1 VDAASDTRRVPSA
14 TGADRAPIVRAP
26 LSSGNGSGFVN
37 KVDKQTIGAKTHIT
51 EPIDDDRRKRPTMAK
66 KDKPLTAKSS
76 IGEWLKHPVGGPL
89 LRAMLAEG
97 GQTESALTPVK
108 LFSLQ
113 RLVAMSQGQLKQEV
127 VDDLVAKANGGEI
140 PVDDDNDDSASA
152 ASSEWA
158 ERIVPERFA
167 GKTVIV
173 TGAGSGI
180 GRATASRVA
189 REGGTVVAV
198 DVSKDRLDEFV
209 ASLPGSS
216 VTAVVGDITSEDD
229 IKRIVAAANGRIDGL
244 ANVAGIMDDMTP
256 LHEVTDAVWDRVF
269 SVNVD
274 GMFRLTRAVLPLML
288 AAHSGSIVNIASEA
302 GLRGSA
308 AGLAYTASKHAVVG
322 ITRSTSFMYA
332 REGIRV
338 NAVAP
343 GPTATNIQANFASEL
358 GAERVNLMMTT
369 LPPIAE
375 PAQLAASITFL
386 LSDDGTNVTGVIVP
400 SDGGWSVQ

>member
-1 VDAASDTRRVPSA
+1 
-14 TGADRAPIVRAP
+14 
-26 LSSGNGSGFVN
+26 
-37 KVDKQTIGAKTHIT
+37 
-51 EPIDDDRRKRPTMAK
+51 MAR

-89 LRAMLAEG
+89 LREMLAEG
-97 GQTESALTPVK
+97 GQTESALTPVR

-127 VDDLVAKANGGEI
+127 VDDLVAKANGGVM
-140 PVDDDNDDSASA
+140 PVDEEDDETPTA
-152 ASSEWA
+152 AQGEWV
-158 ERIVPERFA
+158 ERIVPDRFA

-189 REGGTVVAV
+189 REGGTVIAV
-198 DVSKDRLDEFV
+198 DVSKERLDEFV
-209 ASLPGSS
+209 ASLPSQS
-216 VTAVVGDITSEDD
+216 VKAVVADITSADGVTA
-229 IKRIVAAANGRIDGL
+229 IVAAAGKRIDGL

-256 LHEVTDAVWDRVF
+256 MHEVTDAVWDRVF

-274 GMFRLTRAVLPLML
+274 GMFRLTRAVLPAML

-322 ITRSTSFMYA
+322 ITRSTAFMYA

-343 GPTATNIQANFASEL
+343 GPVATNIQASFASEL
-358 GAERVNLMMTT
+358 GADRINLMMTT

-386 LSDDGTNVTGVIVP
+386 LSDDGTNVNGVIVP

>member
-1 VDAASDTRRVPSA
+1 
-14 TGADRAPIVRAP
+14 
-26 LSSGNGSGFVN
+26 
-37 KVDKQTIGAKTHIT
+37 
-51 EPIDDDRRKRPTMAK
+51 MAK

-127 VDDLVAKANGGEI
+127 VDDLVAKANGGQM
-140 PVDDDNDDSASA
+140 PVADDDDTDDA
-152 ASSEWA
+152 AVSGEWV
-158 ERIVPERFA
+158 ERIVPDRFA

-189 REGGTVVAV
+189 REGGTVIAV
-198 DVSKDRLDEFV
+198 DVSKERLDDFA
-209 ASLPGSS
+209 ASLPGLA
-216 VTAVVGDITSEDD
+216 VKTVVGDITKEAD
-229 IKRIVAAANGRIDGL
+229 IKRIVAAAGPSTGSGTVKIDGL

-269 SVNVD
+269 AVNVD
-274 GMFRLTRAVLPLML
+274 GMFRLTRAVLPFML

-343 GPTATNIQANFASEL
+343 GPVATNIQASFGSEL